1 LPLLLS
7 FWPREA
13 TDSVRLWKKRN
24 ANSSINSFKAHW
36 RTNQIEQHM
45 TLMHKERW
53 GEYSDLSG
61 KDKGTFFSGPSQFIY
76 ANTLDA
82 HMDVD
87 TGALLSWL
95 DKAIVSDVIGGML
108 FDPAESEE
116 KREKALSILNGST
129 MVQVTR
135 ETTS

>member
-1 LPLLLS
+1 
-7 FWPREA
+7 
-13 TDSVRLWKKRN
+13 
-24 ANSSINSFKAHW
+24 
-36 RTNQIEQHM
+36 
-45 TLMHKERW
+45 MHKEKW

-61 KDKGTFFSGPSQFIY
+61 KDKGTFFSGQSHFIY

-116 KREKALSILNGST
+116 KREKALSIFERVHDGPGDKGDKKLIMKSFCPL
-129 MVQVTR
+129 
-135 ETTS
+135 SFS